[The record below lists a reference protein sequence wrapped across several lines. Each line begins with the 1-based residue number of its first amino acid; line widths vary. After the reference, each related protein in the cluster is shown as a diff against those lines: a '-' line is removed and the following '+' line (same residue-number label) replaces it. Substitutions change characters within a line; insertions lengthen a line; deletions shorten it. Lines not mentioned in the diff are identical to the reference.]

1 MAEGFAS
8 AGASAGAGGCG
19 CDEPTAAADRFLGR
33 RWAAGAGLL
42 APRSSPSAPTSSRSA
57 RGGAVRALQLRE
69 GSRQELEVRRGWLT
83 YSLLLCL
90 QWPGSNRGLSLT
102 ALTLDGCVSTQ
113 TCTLAVGTQKILS
126 SIKSRKGNL
135 GSSRCD
141 DEKPRQTIAPDHFFV
156 VARLVLAST
165 PDSTGTIAINL
176 IAIIIIRIT
185 ITIIII
191 FLDPSRSILYY
202 PPSQC

>member
-1 MAEGFAS
+1 MQEAAAATS
-8 AGASAGAGGCG
+8 PRRRLTVSLGAGGQQVPG
-19 CDEPTAAADRFLGR
+19 CSHPEALRAHR
-33 RWAAGAGLL
+33 LL
-42 APRSSPSAPTSSRSA
+42 RVAHVVVH
-57 RGGAVRALQLRE
+57 VRALQLRE

-141 DEKPRQTIAPDHFFV
+141 DEKPRRTIAPDHFFV
-156 VARLVLAST
+156 VARLGPCANLWRPDT
-165 PDSTGTIAINL
+165 PKK
-176 IAIIIIRIT
+176 
-185 ITIIII
+185 
-191 FLDPSRSILYY
+191 P
-202 PPSQC
+202 